1 MRTTDS
7 QLGYATVPSPGVP
20 KLVLLSGTGG
30 TAKRG
35 SGRRV
40 ISISAAAHSTV
51 AIAESTDKDSSAFGA
66 CRVNEVYQWG
76 HGNPLP
82 TRVPFSVKNSS
93 GTAGSS
99 SSSSSNSG
107 RISEWQLYSEERID
121 ILQVSAA
128 KYHNAALST
137 TGQVRITALYYLC
150 SSKWYKYWISSCA
163 VVLLDA
169 RASYYSVRSYCTA
182 TLCAAPH
189 RTL

>member
-1 MRTTDS
+1 VLPS
-7 QLGYATVPSPGVP
+7 LHNFQQQLGYATVPNPGVP

-30 TAKRG
+30 TVKRG

-51 AIAESTDKDSSAFGA
+51 AVAESTEKDSTAFGA

-82 TRVPFSVKNSS
+82 TRVPFSIKNSS
-93 GTAGSS
+93 SATSS
-99 SSSSSNSG
+99 SSSSSC
-107 RISEWQLYSEERID
+107 SEWQLYSEERID

-137 TGQVRITALYYLC
+137 TGQVSMI
-150 SSKWYKYWISSCA
+150 
-163 VVLLDA
+163 VL
-169 RASYYSVRSYCTA
+169 
-182 TLCAAPH
+182 
-189 RTL
+189 